1 MSEFKTITPAGRTI
15 VTNLTT
21 EELITMISEL
31 KNKLEWY
38 ENEMSNK
45 EDNDGFISL
54 NSMDEYEKIPRKACC
69 DHRFRQRFRPRPCHR
84 IRQKGME
91 GFDFRRQ
98 HGRSQREC
106 PVGQ

>member
-21 EELITMISEL
+21 EELIIMISEL

-38 ENEMSNK
+38 ENQMSNK

-54 NSMDEYEKIPRKACC
+54 NSMDEYEKIEEYYDETEKIVKKLKDLEYLVDRMNA
-69 DHRFRQRFRPRPCHR
+69 
-84 IRQKGME
+84 
-91 GFDFRRQ
+91 
-98 HGRSQREC
+98 
-106 PVGQ
+106 

>member
-15 VTNLTT
+15 ITNLTT
-21 EELITMISEL
+21 EELIIMISEL

-54 NSMDEYEKIPRKACC
+54 NSMDEYEKIEEYYDETEKIVKKLKDLEYLVDCMNA
-69 DHRFRQRFRPRPCHR
+69 
-84 IRQKGME
+84 KN
-91 GFDFRRQ
+91 
-98 HGRSQREC
+98 
-106 PVGQ
+106 

>member
-45 EDNDGFISL
+45 EDDNGFISL
-54 NSMDEYEKIPRKACC
+54 NSMDEYDKIEEYYDETEKIVKKLKDLEYLVDRMNA
-69 DHRFRQRFRPRPCHR
+69 
-84 IRQKGME
+84 
-91 GFDFRRQ
+91 
-98 HGRSQREC
+98 
-106 PVGQ
+106 